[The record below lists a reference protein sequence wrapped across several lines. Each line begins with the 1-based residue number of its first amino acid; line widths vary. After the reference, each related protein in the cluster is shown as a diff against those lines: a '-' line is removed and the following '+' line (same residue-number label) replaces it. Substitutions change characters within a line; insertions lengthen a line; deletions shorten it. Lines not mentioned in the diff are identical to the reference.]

1 MLGFFLFH
9 EPIQKSSQSQI
20 VIEQVRGG
28 ARDPEKINSLNKR
41 ISLRK
46 IKNFDPT
53 FHRRLK
59 EAFPDWKERMDY
71 QKKQEEFYKSAMRK
85 RKELKK
91 LKIKYNSNFYTK
103 EQLEAIDYFQG
114 TGFYKKQQDS
124 KTKPN
129 KFDTRQS
136 FLLKMHD
143 DKLRNEFLNSLNR
156 RNNKTI

>member
-1 MLGFFLFH
+1 VEG
-9 EPIQKSSQSQI
+9 PKVQK
-20 VIEQVRGG
+20 
-28 ARDPEKINSLNKR
+28 KINSFNKR

-59 EAFPDWKERMDY
+59 QAFPDWKERMDY

-85 RKELKK
+85 RKEIERVRVLDNNR
-91 LKIKYNSNFYTK
+91 YYTK
-103 EQLEAIDYFQG
+103 AELDAIDYFHG
-114 TGFYKKQQDS
+114 TGIYARFQDP

-129 KFDTRQS
+129 IFDIRKRY
-136 FLLKMHD
+136 LLKMHD

-156 RNNKTI
+156 KNNKTI